1 LPASWLQIDKKQA
14 ARFARTTENV
24 TQKRTTIMPKTTET
38 PNVSMANTKKEML
51 DAYQIVKHQL
61 KDREK
66 QVLDAEKARKQ
77 MEMMAAE
84 ATADAQASQDP
95 LQRLYSLKSDFSREL
110 TSLAESFENEID
122 EYRKIKSALKAKQ
135 EELQTLYEIETTA
148 SDLAALIEAQQIK
161 KAEFAQEMEMRRQVF
176 EEERQTARTKWDGEI
191 KEHHRIVKE
200 QAEDNKKQRQREREE
215 YEYVFEREKEQ
226 RKNALE
232 DELRALENEIA
243 QNRKDFE
250 QEMNQRNMEVTA
262 REKSVAE
269 QEDELARLRKEVDSF
284 PERLKSEV
292 QAADAATTKG
302 LTRDFDQSRALLEA
316 QFEGQKNVL
325 ASKIESLE
333 KLVSSQ
339 EAQMAQ
345 LSKRQEQ
352 AYEKVQD
359 IANRAVAAAKREV
372 ISIPV
377 GSSSSSDQDE
387 KNKN

>member
-1 LPASWLQIDKKQA
+1 
-14 ARFARTTENV
+14 
-24 TQKRTTIMPKTTET
+24 MPKTTET